1 MSSIIPNYEKLG
13 IFYLGKEVDPDSME
27 LTDDLFL
34 YKSKNLTTHAA
45 IIGMTGSGKTG
56 LGIDIIEEATL
67 DGIPSIL
74 IDPKGDMGN
83 LLLAFPELEP
93 KDFEPWVDPAEAE
106 AKQMSVSQYAEKV
119 AKTWETGLREWHQDK
134 NRIRTFKKS
143 ADFAIYTPG
152 SSAGIPLSVLSS
164 FDAPEGDILED
175 PDSFSALI
183 NSTVSS
189 LLALIGIEA
198 DPLQSREYMLLA
210 SILNRLWK
218 KGKDVPLEELIGH
231 VTSPPFDRIGVLPL
245 KKFYPQK
252 DRLKLAML
260 LNNVLASPGFELWT
274 RGESLD
280 IHRLLYTEEG
290 TPRVSIL
297 SMAHLSDAQRMFFVT
312 LFLNRYINWMRK
324 QTGTSSLR
332 TILYMDEIFG
342 FFPATG
348 NPPSKSP
355 MLLLLKQAR
364 AYGAGIILAT
374 QNPVD
379 LDYKG
384 LSNIGSWFIGRL
396 QTRQDKERVMDGLVS
411 GAEMAMNTREIG
423 ALISNLPSR
432 AFLFKSAKE
441 NDLSLFQTRWVLSY
455 LRGPIT
461 KQEIKRLMAERRQS
475 GKTDF
480 EESLGVSESPFSSPD
495 LEESAGENFPPVLSE
510 KIKSLFLIDSPRDGK
525 ITFEPS
531 LVASARVRYVRASL
545 GIDVEEEASVKLPL
559 YPEMDTIDFESAEP
573 LEEDPED
580 ICDRKPPQNCAFL
593 PLPSFML
600 ELNSLKPVEKAY
612 ANYLYR
618 TRRKEIY
625 RYRALK
631 LTSEI
636 GESAAD
642 FKVRASVVLRDL
654 KEEMIEKLEDRIR
667 EKEARIQRRYQRAL
681 ERLEK
686 EKADVTTKTTDTV
699 LSFGMTLLGAFL
711 GKKRV
716 TRSTAS
722 RASTGIR
729 NAGRVL
735 REKEDVRRAEEKIA
749 RIEEELANLNDL
761 LESEID
767 KLEEKYSIDNYK
779 METIYVKP
787 RRSDIYDVQSYL
799 CWESR

>member
-1 MSSIIPNYEKLG
+1 MERTLPKYEKLG
-13 IFYLGKEVDPDSME
+13 IFYLGKEVDHFSGQ

-34 YKSKNLTTHAA
+34 YKSKNLTTHSA

-83 LLLAFPELEP
+83 LLLAFPELAP
-93 KDFEPWVDPAEAE
+93 GDFEPWIDPAEAE
-106 AKQMSVSQYAEKV
+106 ARQMSPREYAGKV
-119 AKTWETGLREWHQDK
+119 ANMWQKGLSQWHQDRD
-134 NRIRTFKKS
+134 RIRRFKQS

-152 SSAGIPLSVLSS
+152 SSAGISLSVLDS
-164 FDAPEGDILED
+164 FEAPEGEILED
-175 PDSFSALI
+175 PDSFSSLI

-210 SILNRLWK
+210 SIFSRMWK
-218 KGKDVPLEELIGH
+218 KGKSLPLEELIGY
-231 VTSPPFDRIGVLPL
+231 VTSPPFDKIGVLPL
-245 KKFYPQK
+245 KKFYPQN

-274 RGESLD
+274 QGTPLD
-280 IHRLLYTEEG
+280 IQKLLYTDTG
-290 TPRVSIL
+290 KPRVSIL
-297 SMAHLSDAQRMFFVT
+297 SIAHLGNRQRMFFVT

-332 TILYMDEIFG
+332 TILYMDEIYG

-348 NPPSKSP
+348 NPPSKAP

-364 AYGAGIILAT
+364 AYGAGIVLAT

-411 GAEMAMNTREIG
+411 GTEMALDKKEISSI
-423 ALISNLPSR
+423 ISNLPSR

-441 NDLSLFQTRWVLSY
+441 NDLNLFQTRWVLSY

-461 KQEIKRLMAERRQS
+461 KQEIKKLMS
-475 GKTDF
+475 GKKQSDGRKSG
-480 EESLGVSESPFSSPD
+480 EELNSSSLPFSTPELDEGIVRS
-495 LEESAGENFPPVLSE
+495 FPPVLSE
-510 KIKSLFLIDSPRDGK
+510 KIKNLFLIDSPRDGK

-545 GIDVEEEASVKLPL
+545 GIDTEEEVSVRLPL
-559 YPEMDTIDFESAEP
+559 YPEMDTIDFESAEI
-573 LEEDPED
+573 LEENIEEL
-580 ICDRKPPQNCAFL
+580 CDRKPPQNSAFL
-593 PLPSFML
+593 PVPSFIL
-600 ELNSLKPVEKAY
+600 ELTSLKPVEKAF
-612 ANYLYR
+612 ANHLYHTKR
-618 TRRKEIY
+618 QEIY
-625 RYRALK
+625 RCRTLK
-631 LTSEI
+631 ITSTV
-636 GESAAD
+636 GESLAD
-642 FKVRASVVLRDL
+642 FKVRASLVLRDM
-654 KEEMIEKLEDRIR
+654 KEEAIEKLEDKMR

-681 ERLEK
+681 NRLEK
-686 EKADVTTKTTDTV
+686 EKADVTSRTTDTV
-699 LSFGMTLLGAFL
+699 LSFGMTLLSAFL
-711 GKKRV
+711 GRKRV
-716 TRSTAS
+716 TRTTAS

-735 REKEDVRRAEEKIA
+735 REKEDVRRAEQDITK
-749 RIEEELANLNDL
+749 IEEELADLNNI
-761 LESEID
+761 LEREID
-767 KLEEKYSIDNYK
+767 KLEERYNIDNYK
-779 METIYVKP
+779 IETIYVKP
-787 RRSDIYDVQSYL
+787 RRSDIYDVHSYI
-799 CWESR
+799 CWEAR